1 MNTYIVPLYFKNA
14 LHIGAANAAIGIEET
29 QDFIHSDTLWGA
41 ISNHWAI
48 IGEAGGISFDT
59 FLDSFKSD
67 KPLFKISSAF
77 PLTRE
82 GREFWLPKPLSVPF
96 SFSNQNPDRLDE
108 IDKYGKVVKKSR
120 FITLE
125 SFKRWKEFNANNVS
139 DIGEKPKGITT
150 GAIRTHNT
158 LDRISMASQIFHS
171 GITYFDSH
179 SKEKAGLYFILKAD
193 ETAKAALEKIFD
205 VIFETGAIGGNRSS
219 GLGALAEKPVAI
231 EAIALSANWDILN
244 SVDGTNAFCLLS
256 LCYPKPDE
264 PVTSSIAHNLVLRK
278 GWTGS
283 LSVGAQVKRQTVS
296 MFSEGSVFEKELTG
310 QLVDI
315 TPQNTPLW
323 NGLHNVYRYGYALS
337 VPLKLNLE
345 D

>member
-1 MNTYIVPLYFKNA
+1 MNNYIVPLYFKNA

-29 QDFIHSDTLWGA
+29 QDFIHSDTLWAA
-41 ISNHWAI
+41 ICNHWAI
-48 IGEAGGISFDT
+48 LGEVNGISFDM
-59 FLDSFKSD
+59 FLESFKNN

-77 PLTRE
+77 PLTEE
-82 GREFWLPKPLSVPF
+82 GKEFWLPKPLSVPF
-96 SFSNQNPDRLDE
+96 SFSNKNSGKANE
-108 IDKYGKVVKKSR
+108 IQEYGKTVKKSR
-120 FITLE
+120 FITLKT
-125 SFKRWKEFNANNVS
+125 FKRWTEFNANNVS

-158 LDRISMASQIFHS
+158 LDRISMVSQIFHS

-179 SKEKAGLYFILKAD
+179 GKGKAGLYFIFQAD
-193 ETAKAALEKIFD
+193 ESTKTALEKIFE

-219 GLGALAEKPVAI
+219 GLGALAQKPIVI
-231 EAIALSANWDILN
+231 ETISISAEWNILN
-244 SVDGTNAFCLLS
+244 SATDSNAVCLLS
-256 LCYPKPDE
+256 LCCPKQNE
-264 PVTSSIAHNLVLRK
+264 PFQSSVAHNLVLRK

-283 LSVGAQVKRQTVS
+283 LSVGTQAKRQTV
-296 MFSEGSVFEKELTG
+296 MMLSEGSVFAKELTG